1 MRGVSSHFDPNGNV
15 LMAGRF
21 VIEADGGSRGNPGPA
36 AYGTVVRDAADGRI
50 VAEAAGYLG
59 ETTNNVAEYTGLVTG
74 LQIVARLDPEA
85 LVEAR
90 LDSKL
95 VVEQMSG
102 RWKIKHPD
110 MRQLA
115 LQARDAF
122 PPTQVTYTWVPRE
135 QNKLADALVNES
147 LDAIAVGADG
157 VIERLY

>member
-1 MRGVSSHFDPNGNV
+1 
-15 LMAGRF
+15 
-21 VIEADGGSRGNPGPA
+21 
-36 AYGTVVRDAADGRI
+36 
-50 VAEAAGYLG
+50 
-59 ETTNNVAEYTGLVTG
+59 
-74 LQIVARLDPEA
+74 
-85 LVEAR
+85 
-90 LDSKL
+90 
-95 VVEQMSG
+95 MSG

-157 VIERLY
+157 EIERLY